1 MTNIASQAI
10 LSVTDGDTLPAG
22 NDLANQIFASEMTKK
37 TDLLGMDR
45 VAMEAFFKEIGEK
58 PFRAGQIMKWIHQFG
73 IADFDE
79 MTNLSKSLRDKL
91 KKIAVVRTPKIV
103 AEQISSDGTIKWLLE
118 MDNNNSVETVFIPE
132 KNRGTLCISSQVGCA
147 LDCKFCATGKQ
158 GFNRNL
164 ENWEIIAQMWV
175 ANKALGCLPK
185 EERRI
190 SNVVFMGMGEP
201 LLNVKHTFPAARI
214 LMDDFAYGLSK
225 RRVTISTAG
234 VVPAIDMIKAELD
247 VSLAI
252 SLHAPNNPLRDVLVP
267 INEKYP
273 LEVLMPSL
281 HRYVEGGH
289 SKKHVTVEYVM
300 IDQVNDRP
308 QHAKE
313 LVDVLGDLPC
323 KVNLIPFNP
332 FPGTDYKR
340 SSNNA
345 IHRFR
350 EVLEAGGLNVTV
362 RKTRGEDIDAACGQ
376 LAGKVKDRTKRT
388 LHTVEFT

>member
-1 MTNIASQAI
+1 MTELNTGSAMTDLNTKSQM
-10 LSVTDGDTLPAG
+10 V
-22 NDLANQIFASEMTKK
+22 
-37 TDLLGMDR
+37 DLLGMDR
-45 VAMEAFFKEIGEK
+45 AAMEAFFKSIDEK
-58 PFRAGQIMKWIHQFG
+58 PFRAGQVMKWIHQFG
-73 IADFDE
+73 VSDFDE
-79 MTNLSKSLRDKL
+79 MTNLSKSLREKL
-91 KKIAVVRTPKIV
+91 KQVATVRTPKIV
-103 AEQISSDGTIKWLLE
+103 AEQISEDGTIKWLLE
-118 MDNNNSVETVFIPE
+118 VDHKNSIETVFIPE

-147 LDCKFCATGKQ
+147 LDCSFCATGKQ

-175 ANKALGCLPK
+175 ANKALGCMPK

-201 LLNVKHTFPAARI
+201 LLNVTHTFPAARI

-234 VVPAIDMIKAELD
+234 VVPAIDKIKDEVD

-252 SLHAPNNPLRDVLVP
+252 SLHAPNNELRDILVP
-267 INEKYP
+267 INQKYP

-281 HRYVEGGH
+281 HRFVEGGH

-300 IDQVNDRP
+300 IDQVNDRLE
-308 QHAKE
+308 HAQQLVE
-313 LVDVLGDLPC
+313 LLGDLPC

-332 FPGTDYKR
+332 FPNTDYQR

-350 EVLEAGGLNVTV
+350 EVLENGALNVTV
-362 RKTRGEDIDAACGQ
+362 RRTRGDDIDAACGQ
-376 LAGKVKDRTKRT
+376 LAGKVTDRTKRT
-388 LHTVEFT
+388 LHRVDMNLMQNYKG

>member
-1 MTNIASQAI
+1 MTLNENKKQDVLE
-10 LSVTDGDTLPAG
+10 LSSGGSDV
-22 NDLANQIFASEMTKK
+22 K

-45 VAMEAFFKEIGEK
+45 EMMAAYFVEIGEK
-58 PFRAGQIMKWIHQFG
+58 PFRATQVMKWIHQMG
-73 IADFDE
+73 VTEFDE
-79 MTNLSKSLRDKL
+79 MTNLSKALREKL
-91 KKIAVVRTPKIV
+91 TRLAWVRTPKIV
-103 AEQISSDGTIKWLLE
+103 AEQFSDDGTIKWLLE
-118 MDNNNSVETVFIPE
+118 MDNHNAVEAVFIPE

-147 LDCKFCATGKQ
+147 LECSFCSTGQQ

-175 ANKALGCLPK
+175 ANKALGCKPK

-201 LLNVKHTFPAARI
+201 LLNVTHTFPVARI

-234 VVPAIDMIKAELD
+234 VVPAIDKIKTELD

-252 SLHAPNNPLRDVLVP
+252 SLHAPNNALRDELVP
-267 INEKYP
+267 LNKKYP
-273 LEVLMPSL
+273 LEVLIPSL
-281 HRYVEGGH
+281 YRYVEGGH
-289 SKKHVTVEYVM
+289 SKKHVTIEYVM
-300 IDQVNDRP
+300 LDQVNDRVE
-308 QHAKE
+308 HAHE
-313 LVDVLGDLPC
+313 LVDLLGDLAC

-332 FPGTDYKR
+332 FPNTDYKR

-350 EVLEAGGLNVTV
+350 AILEEGGLNVTI

-376 LAGKVKDRTKRT
+376 LAGKVSDRTKRT
-388 LHTVEFT
+388 VHRVTFDL